1 MLMVLYIDIIV
12 QFRAGYL
19 NRGMIILERE
29 RVIARYLRVRF
40 FLDLLMVL
48 LITLGIALD
57 TFVMNYLKIVIILSF
72 RRILEIDQF
81 YLRSLSLHR
90 KSKTA
95 YVIFKQIV
103 IIFVLS
109 HIEGVI
115 FYWIDFAMLKSSMC
129 LDNPDCNNM
138 VM

>member
-1 MLMVLYIDIIV
+1 MLVLNIFMLMVLYIDIIV

-29 RVIARYLRVRF
+29 RVIARYFRVRF

-72 RRILEIDQF
+72 RRIL
-81 YLRSLSLHR
+81 
-90 KSKTA
+90 
-95 YVIFKQIV
+95 
-103 IIFVLS
+103 
-109 HIEGVI
+109 
-115 FYWIDFAMLKSSMC
+115 
-129 LDNPDCNNM
+129 
-138 VM
+138 